1 MDFSLGFL
9 LWPEPSTQPFS
20 IGKKEK
26 KKKKKSSPFSCT
38 HCQTYEATTD
48 ILLGGES
55 ALLCLVFPF
64 EFRPPETVADP

>member
-1 MDFSLGFL
+1 MDFSQGFL
-9 LWPEPSTQPFS
+9 LWPEPSTQPFF
-20 IGKKEK
+20 IG
-26 KKKKKSSPFSCT
+26 KKKKKSNPLSCT
-38 HCQTYEATTD
+38 HCQTSEATTD